1 MAVVHESFT
10 VGTTP
15 TLIVNIPEGNPA
27 TTVTIINDANHTI
40 YIGDATVATSG
51 ADKGVPAYK
60 DYIYVVTLNAE
71 DKLYAVAATTS
82 PANAL
87 TVLYSKVIN

>member
-1 MAVVHESFT
+1 MALVHESFT
-10 VGTTP
+10 VGATP
-15 TLIVNIPEGNPA
+15 TLIVNLPEGNPA
-27 TTVTIINDANHTI
+27 TVVTIFNDANHTM
-40 YIGDATVATSG
+40 YIGDDTVATSG
-51 ADKGVPAYK
+51 ADKGMPAYK

-87 TVLYSKVIN
+87 TVLYSKVI

>member
-1 MAVVHESFT
+1 MALVHESFT

-15 TLIVNIPEGNPA
+15 TLIVNLPEGNPA
-27 TTVTIINDANHTI
+27 TVVTVFNDANHTI
-40 YIGDATVATSG
+40 YVGNATVATSG
-51 ADKGVPAYK
+51 AAKGMPAYK

-71 DKLYAVAATTS
+71 DKLYAIATTTS

-87 TVLYSKVIN
+87 TVVYSKVTN